1 MSGSAKRQTG
11 TERIQV
17 VPELD
22 PIARQA
28 LQQVVGATGQFQTL
42 PAVAPTDPATL
53 AGAQLLEDRPES
65 EFIGAGAQQLL
76 DTLSGE
82 FLGAGNPA
90 LAAVEESIINAAQRG
105 VGDQFSLA
113 GRTGSPAQQISLAQT
128 IARELAPFQFGAFEN
143 ERGRQLG
150 ALSVAP
156 QFEPLLNTRAQRL
169 LGAGDIRQQEEQ
181 LRIDEPFLQFE
192 RFANPLLAAAG
203 RFPVS
208 TTQTGRTAQTSLQA
222 GVSLF

>member
-1 MSGSAKRQTG
+1 MSGSAERKTG
-11 TERIQV
+11 QETINV

-22 PIARQA
+22 PIARRA
-28 LQQVVGATGQFQTL
+28 LVQVVGQTEQVKTL
-42 PAVAPTDPATL
+42 PAVAPTDPATI
-53 AGAQLLEDRPES
+53 AGAQLLQDRPES
-65 EFIGAGAQQLL
+65 PFIQPGAQQLA
-76 DTLSGE
+76 DTLSGR
-82 FLGAGNPA
+82 FLDAGNPA
-90 LAAVEESIINAAQRG
+90 LGAVEDRIISAAQRG

-128 IARELAPFQFGAFEN
+128 IARELAPFQFGAFEQ

-150 ALSVAP
+150 ALSLAP
-156 QFEPLLNTRAQRL
+156 QFEPLLNTQAQRL
-169 LGAGDIRQQEEQ
+169 LGVGDIVQQQNQ

-208 TTQTGRTAQTSLQA
+208 TTQTGKSAQTSLQA
-222 GVSLF
+222 GFSF

>member
-1 MSGSAKRQTG
+1 MSGSAERQTG
-11 TERIQV
+11 SETINV

-28 LQQVVGATGQFQTL
+28 LQQVVGATGQFQNL
-42 PAVAPTDPATL
+42 PAVAPTDPATI
-53 AGAQLLEDRPES
+53 AGAQLLQDRPES

-76 DTLSGE
+76 DTLSGG
-82 FLGAGNPA
+82 FLDPGNPA
-90 LAAVEESIINAAQRG
+90 LGAVEDRIISAAQRG

-113 GRTGSPAQQISLAQT
+113 GRTGSPAQQTTLART
-128 IARELAPFQFGAFEN
+128 IARELAPFQFGAFES
-143 ERGRQLG
+143 ERDRQLG
-150 ALSVAP
+150 ALSLAP
-156 QFEPLLNTRAQRL
+156 QFEPLLNSVAQRL
-169 LGAGDIRQQEEQ
+169 LGVGDIVQQENQ
-181 LRIDEPFLQFE
+181 QRIDEPFLQFE

-222 GVSLF
+222 GLSLF